1 MSLEMTRRLQP
12 YLVNLWPHEFTQAQ
26 SMRLLLEVAEG
37 WWEWIGRYDMRSG
50 LVFDIDPLPIF

>member
-1 MSLEMTRRLQP
+1 MTRRLQP